1 MHICTLLSFFMAVA
15 SFFLF
20 FFLLAKR
27 WQIALRP
34 FLPVLPLLLY
44 FFLAN
49 GGCLLLLL
57 SWSLVKGEKKKRISH
72 IYLGGKGEKRTKREN
87 NHLRAGEYQTSW
99 RCVFSNSFSFLFPL
113 LGKATCVASRSNCWP
128 CLKRRHA
135 CKEKIFFSSSSSFS
149 PQTFFPCP
157 GFPRNDLYY
166 LKPRINQY
174 VFSPVQIF
182 PNICTQINK

>member
-15 SFFLF
+15 PFFLF
-20 FFLLAKR
+20 FSLAKR

-34 FLPVLPLLLY
+34 FLPVLPFLLY

-49 GGCLLLLL
+49 GGCLLLLLFL

-87 NHLRAGEYQTSW
+87 YHLRAGEYQTSW
-99 RCVFSNSFSFLFPL
+99 RCVFSNSFSFAFFL
-113 LGKATCVASRSNCWP
+113 LGKAACVASRSNCWP

-135 CKEKIFFSSSSSFS
+135 CKEKIFFFLFFFFFASDFFS
-149 PQTFFPCP
+149 LSWFPE
-157 GFPRNDLYY
+157 
-166 LKPRINQY
+166 I
-174 VFSPVQIF
+174 
-182 PNICTQINK
+182 